1 MELEKGGKGTNS
13 HGLLKTKR
21 VLQNL
26 ENLSDEMRGN
36 ENVFEHLPQLV
47 MLLLLILIMSS
58 KTAAVPLHLSSNL
71 VPENRLIFCASA
83 AASFFRDEIQSCRVI
98 SCW

>member
-1 MELEKGGKGTNS
+1 MELEKGGKGRNS

-36 ENVFEHLPQLV
+36 ENVFEHLGGNSIAFFDSPKLGDQAQSWVTSPLSLLRLGTDRRRRERGGGTQL
-47 MLLLLILIMSS
+47 
-58 KTAAVPLHLSSNL
+58 
-71 VPENRLIFCASA
+71 
-83 AASFFRDEIQSCRVI
+83 
-98 SCW
+98 